1 MVLMTSK
8 ERVLQ
13 RERDRGRTAAL
24 NLAARAPEMTGTAII
39 AEQGHVPAWREDAV
53 YTDKH
58 VGFPVQ
64 DAGQVYTILQPHTP
78 ANNPGFR
85 PADLPA
91 IYSIKHTTDPARAK
105 PYVAPNGTSGMYMS
119 GDCCTYEGHIWR
131 SGQDDNVWAPGTT
144 GVKWDDLGPVEEEN
158 DNG

>member
-1 MVLMTSK
+1 MTSK

-13 RERDRGRTAAL
+13 RERDRGKAAAL

-39 AEQGHVPAWREDAV
+39 AEQEHVPAWREDAV

-78 ANNPGFR
+78 AHNPGFR
-85 PADLPA
+85 PVDLPA

-105 PYVAPNGTSGMYMS
+105 PYVAPNGQSGMYMN
-119 GDCCTYEGHIWR
+119 GDCCTHEGHIWR
-131 SGQDDNVWAPGTT
+131 SGQDNNVWAPGTT
-144 GVKWDDLGPVEEEN
+144 GVQWDDLGPVEKEEN
-158 DNG
+158 DNE

>member
-1 MVLMTSK
+1 MLMTSK

-13 RERDRGRTAAL
+13 RERDRGKVAAL

-39 AEQGHVPAWREDAV
+39 AEQANIPAWREDAV
-53 YTDKH
+53 YTADH

-78 ANNPGFR
+78 AHNPGAR
-85 PADLPA
+85 PVDLPA
-91 IYSIKHTTDPARAK
+91 IYSIKHTTDPNRAK
-105 PYVAPNGTSGMYMS
+105 PYVAPNGQSGMYMP

-131 SGQDDNVWAPGTT
+131 SGQDNNVWTPGTP
-144 GVKWDDLGPVEEEN
+144 GVMWENLGAVEEVAE
-158 DNG
+158 

>member
-1 MVLMTSK
+1 MPMTSK

-13 RERDRGRTAAL
+13 RERDRGRAAAL
-24 NLAARAPEMTGTAII
+24 NLAARAPEMDGTAII
-39 AEQGHVPAWREDAV
+39 AEQSHIPAWREDAV

-58 VGFPVQ
+58 IGYPVQ
-64 DAGQVYTILQPHTP
+64 DGDQVYTILQAHTP
-78 ANNPGFR
+78 ANNPGMR

-105 PYVAPNGTSGMYMS
+105 PYVAPNGTSGMYMT

-131 SGQDDNVWAPGTT
+131 SGQDNNVWVPGTP
-144 GVKWDDLGPVEEEN
+144 GVKWDDLGPAEEV
-158 DNG
+158 DS